1 MPAPKEI
8 LQQNHIGNAGGRIEI
23 ICGPMFSGK
32 SEELIRRLRR
42 AIIAKQRVMT
52 FKHTLDNRFSFD
64 CVASHAG
71 NKIDAQAIET
81 PERILHFVKQG
92 GADVIGIDEIQFF
105 PKSIVYVVDE
115 LVHSGKRVIAA
126 GLDLDFRGVPFGPM
140 PILLT
145 IADDVI
151 KLKAIC
157 SICGKDAAFSQRLI
171 DGKPAKYNDPIILIG
186 AQESYQ
192 ARCRNCYEIDQ
203 LPPVQ
208 QKYSWFQQL

>member
-1 MPAPKEI
+1 MATPKDLHQTAGEG
-8 LQQNHIGNAGGRIEI
+8 HIAGRLEI

-52 FKHTLDNRFSFD
+52 FKHALDNRFSFD

-71 NKIDAQAIET
+71 DKLDAQAIDT
-81 PERILHFVKQG
+81 PERILEFVKKG
-92 GADVIGIDEIQFF
+92 GADVIGIDEVQFF
-105 PKSIVYVVDE
+105 PNSIIYVIDE
-115 LVHSGKRVIAA
+115 LIHSGKRVIAA
-126 GLDLDFRGVPFGPM
+126 GLDLDFRGIPFGPM
-140 PILLT
+140 PTLLT
-145 IADDVI
+145 IADDVM

-157 SICGKDAAFSQRLI
+157 SVCGKDAAFSQRLI

-192 ARCRNCYEIDQ
+192 ARCRACYEIDE
-203 LPPVQ
+203 LPPVK
-208 QKYSWFQQL
+208 QKYSWLQSR

>member
-1 MPAPKEI
+1 MATPKE
-8 LQQNHIGNAGGRIEI
+8 LHQPACEGHIAGRLEI

-52 FKHTLDNRFSFD
+52 FKHALDNRFSFD

-71 NKIDAQAIET
+71 DKIDAQAIDT
-81 PERILHFVKQG
+81 PERILQFVQKG
-92 GADVIGIDEIQFF
+92 GADVIGIDEVQFF
-105 PKSIVYVVDE
+105 PNSIVYVIDE
-115 LVHSGKRVIAA
+115 LINSGKRVIAA
-126 GLDLDFRGVPFGPM
+126 GLDLDFRGIPFGPM
-140 PILLT
+140 PTLLT
-145 IADDVI
+145 IADDVM

-157 SICGKDAAFSQRLI
+157 SVCGKDAAFSQRLI

-192 ARCRNCYEIDQ
+192 ARCRTCYEIDQ
-203 LPPVQ
+203 LPPVK
-208 QKYSWFQQL
+208 QKYSWLHSL